1 MAALVGLQ
9 YGSPTAHS
17 VNIGA
22 PSGAEAPNVP
32 LQAFRGWV
40 TYENHAFPDKQHR
53 VWDLESPDD
62 EAL

>member
-1 MAALVGLQ
+1 M
-9 YGSPTAHS
+9 
-17 VNIGA
+17 NIGA

-40 TYENHAFPDKQHR
+40 TYGNAFPDKQHR